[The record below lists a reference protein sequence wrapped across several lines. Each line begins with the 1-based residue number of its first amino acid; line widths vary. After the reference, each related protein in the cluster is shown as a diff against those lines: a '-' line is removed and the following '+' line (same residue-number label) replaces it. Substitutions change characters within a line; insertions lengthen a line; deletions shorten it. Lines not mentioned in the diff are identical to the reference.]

1 MQTQNKLQ
9 DIKAAAEQIGVHGL
23 SVVHNC
29 ITTGESG
36 PSPALPVCCTIFCGP
51 VPLTSNPSGKC
62 CCCWLTAS
70 TLIPCPLIHL
80 SHVFILLV
88 PLSCSLPLPLLQPTT
103 QLSEACAEPCFAR
116 PAVGQFKELV
126 ESSETDQP
134 LQETLKKVLNFT
146 SNGWHKAREHAM
158 RAVSTDN
165 RMRAWCAD
173 DSLEDG
179 LLFKCYLGRVDLEA
193 PVGKSKHSITQSC
206 RCTTFKA
213 ADALLTKLQMQHFKS
228 CKRDT
233 SPMVLHSWAAHVLC
247 LVSCAR
253 SHLQRLVLAA
263 CT

>member
-1 MQTQNKLQ
+1 MKTAQKAEIPHIDEPVSKIENVGVQTQNKLQ

-23 SVVHNC
+23 NVVHNC
-29 ITTGESG
+29 INTGKSP
-36 PSPALPVCCTIFCGP
+36 PSSLHALHQCGP
-51 VPLTSNPSGKC
+51 
-62 CCCWLTAS
+62 A
-70 TLIPCPLIHL
+70 
-80 SHVFILLV
+80 
-88 PLSCSLPLPLLQPTT
+88 PLPLASLDADSAAAAPFSHCPNTPET
-103 QLSEACAEPCFAR
+103 CFAW

-193 PVGKSKHSITQSC
+193 PVGKPQHSTHADCRYVMYKPDNIRHQLDTIMQLSC
-206 RCTTFKA
+206 T
-213 ADALLTKLQMQHFKS
+213 
-228 CKRDT
+228 
-233 SPMVLHSWAAHVLC
+233 C
-247 LVSCAR
+247 LVSHA
-253 SHLQRLVLAA
+253 
-263 CT
+263 